1 MKPSD
6 ALELFALAAV
16 WGGSFIFMRLG
27 AGEFGAL
34 PLSCLRVAGAAIVL
48 LPLLAWRREWADL
61 RAHWKPILL
70 VGITNSAFPF
80 ACFAYA
86 ALTIS
91 AGLSAIFNA
100 AAPLFGAVV
109 AWLWWHDR
117 LSAARVAGLLTGF
130 AGVFG
135 LAVGRASVQPGIDA
149 TATGLAVL
157 ACTAGSLS
165 YGFSANFTKRHLT
178 GVKPLAVATGSQL
191 AAALVLAVPAW
202 WAWPTVAPGTA
213 AWLSVAVLAI
223 ACTGIAYVMYFRLI
237 AHIGPANAITVTFLV
252 PAFALAWGALFLG
265 ERPTAAM
272 LAGCAVILAG
282 TSLATGLLPLRRRMR
297 VT

>member
-1 MKPSD
+1 MKPCD
-6 ALELFALAAV
+6 ALELVALAAV
-16 WGGSFIFMRLG
+16 WGSSFIFMRLG

-135 LAVGRASVQPGIDA
+135 LAVGRASVEPGVDA
-149 TATGLAVL
+149 TGTGLAVL
-157 ACTAGSLS
+157 ACIVASLCDR
-165 YGFSANFTKRHLT
+165 FPANFTKRHLT
-178 GVKPLAVATGSQL
+178 GVKPLAVAAGSQL

-202 WAWPTVAPGTA
+202 WAWPTVAPETA
-213 AWLSVAVLAI
+213 AWLTVAVLAI

-297 VT
+297 VM